1 MKTEEAVINSKVHHG
16 RNIRSTRMEKN
27 INQDVLSEKVSMS
40 QPTVSRYETMKVID
54 DEILERF
61 AKALNVPMDYLKTLE
76 EDAPSVVFETNTVNN
91 NADTISTSGSGYVN
105 ENNTNYNPVDKI
117 SELYERLLKEKDEK
131 YIALERRVQLLE
143 DRINGK

>member
-1 MKTEEAVINSKVHHG
+1 MKTEETVINSKVHHG
-16 RNIRSTRMEKN
+16 RNIRRTRMEKN

-91 NADTISTSGSGYVN
+91 NAENMSTSSNGYVN

>member
-1 MKTEEAVINSKVHHG
+1 MKTEETVINSKVHHG
-16 RNIRSTRMEKN
+16 RNIRRTRMEKN

-131 YIALERRVQLLE
+131 YAALERRLQNIEKSLQ
-143 DRINGK
+143 K

>member
-1 MKTEEAVINSKVHHG
+1 MTPEEAVINSKVHHG